1 MLLNDIKCMENNNT
15 YLTTNEI
22 AKLFNVRAI
31 TVYRWEK
38 QGLIKSRRLN
48 PRGKKFFVKEEILK
62 LVDSNKYIGST
73 DVKLLEDCNSME
85 VGTKAKNIKII
96 KEKGGCLIPKTLVI
110 NTSIFKQ
117 LLLDNKISD
126 PLNYNWSKFEI
137 PARYQ
142 KIILEKI
149 NQEFD
154 DKPLVIRSSATCED
168 SPLLSFAGQY
178 SSFLNIRGEE
188 NIIKAIKL
196 CYQSLFSDN
205 AKIYSKINGIRL
217 EYESMAI
224 AVQELIPVTVAGV
237 IFTADPVN
245 QDVKKMIVE
254 YTEGLGDSVVSGHK
268 KPNLKEIK
276 KTKINNLKNI
286 FLKKLSKIAL
296 DLEKIFGNPQDIE
309 WGWDGREIYIFQSRN
324 ITTMDKHPK
333 TISYTFNKN
342 KIIGTGIVA
351 CKGISGGFLKIINSI
366 GDYDKIKEDDVVLV
380 RCKTDISLIKKI
392 PLINALIINGG
403 ILSHMSVIAR
413 EFNIPCLVEPEV
425 VNGKIERYA
434 QKTIIVDAIKGKIL
448 LT

>member
-1 MLLNDIKCMENNNT
+1 MLLNDIKCMENNNP

-22 AKLFNVRAI
+22 AKLFSVRAI
-31 TVYRWEK
+31 TIYRWEK

-48 PRGKKFFVKEEILK
+48 PKGKKLFIKEEVLK
-62 LVDSNKYIGST
+62 LIDNNRHMGST
-73 DVKLLEDCNSME
+73 DIKLLENCNSLE

-110 NTSIFKQ
+110 NIDIFNQ
-117 LLLDNKISD
+117 LLVENKISD

-137 PARYQ
+137 PAKYQ

-149 NQEFD
+149 NQEFNN
-154 DKPLVIRSSATCED
+154 KPLVIRSSATCED

-178 SSFLNIRGEE
+178 SSFLNVRGGE

-224 AVQELIPVTVAGV
+224 AVQELAPVTVAGV

-245 QDVKKMIVE
+245 QDDKKMIVE
-254 YTEGLGDSVVSGHK
+254 YTKGLGDSIVSGHK
-268 KPNLKEIK
+268 KPILKEIE
-276 KTKINNLKNI
+276 KTKINNLENV

-296 DLEKIFGNPQDIE
+296 DLEKVFGNPQDIE

-324 ITTMDKHPK
+324 ITTLDKHPK
-333 TISYTFNKN
+333 TINYTFNKN
-342 KIIGTGIVA
+342 KIIGMGIVA
-351 CKGISGGFLKIINSI
+351 CKGISSGFLKIINNI
-366 GDYDKIKEDDVVLV
+366 EDYDKIKKDDVVLV

-403 ILSHMSVIAR
+403 ILSHMAVIAR
-413 EFNIPCLVEPEV
+413 EFNIPCLVEPEI

-434 QKTIIVDAIKGKIL
+434 NKKIIVDAIKGKIL
-448 LT
+448 LI

>member
-1 MLLNDIKCMENNNT
+1 MENNNP
-15 YLTTNEI
+15 YLATNEI
-22 AKLFNVRAI
+22 AKLFNVGV
-31 TVYRWEK
+31 TNVYRWEK
-38 QGLIKSRRLN
+38 QGLIKSHRFNLK
-48 PRGKKFFVKEEILK
+48 GKKLFAKEEILK
-62 LVDSNKYIGST
+62 LIDNNKHIDST
-73 DVKLLEDCNSME
+73 DVRLLENCNSIE

-96 KEKGGCLIPKTLVI
+96 KEKGKCLIPKTLII
-110 NTSIFKQ
+110 NINIFNQ
-117 LLLDNKISD
+117 LLVENKISD

-137 PARYQ
+137 PVKYQ

-154 DKPLVIRSSATCED
+154 DNPLVIRSSATCED

-178 SSFLNIRGEE
+178 SSFLNIRGEK

-196 CYQSLFSDN
+196 CYQSLFSSN

-224 AVQELIPVTVAGV
+224 AVQELVPVIFAGV

-245 QDVKKMIVE
+245 QDDKRMIVE
-254 YTEGLGDSVVSGHK
+254 YTEGFGDSIVSGHK
-268 KPNLKEIK
+268 KPILKEIK
-276 KTKINNLKNI
+276 KTKINNFENI

-324 ITTMDKHPK
+324 ITTLDKHPK
-333 TISYTFNKN
+333 TINYTFNKN

-351 CKGISGGFLKIINSI
+351 CKGISSGFLKIINTI
-366 GDYDKIKEDDVVLV
+366 EDYEKIKKDDVILV

-392 PLINALIINGG
+392 SLINALIINGG
-403 ILSHMSVIAR
+403 ILSHMAVIAR
-413 EFNIPCLVEPEV
+413 EFNISCLVEPEI
-425 VNGKIERYA
+425 VNGKIEKYA
-434 QKTIIVDAIKGKIL
+434 NKKIIVDTIKEKIL
-448 LT
+448 LI